1 MLICAQRAT
10 CTPIL
15 TYVPGQVQK
24 FQDQLERGKKMT
36 PQRSIQ
42 QKRCMK
48 LIKIKETALDLLLCF
63 NRCQIVLLNKR

>member
-10 CTPIL
+10 YTPIH

-24 FQDQLERGKKMT
+24 FQDQLKRGKKMT
-36 PQRSIQ
+36 PQRTIQ

-48 LIKIKETALDLLLCF
+48 LIKIKETALLLCF